1 MCLALWEGLQ
11 HRENC
16 QGSEKGEAQLTEKRN
31 LVYVKYRD
39 HVLFRNADPSLFRPS
54 VREVVGWLLGETE
67 EVLCLCYERA
77 IERLPFEKPSEQ
89 GIIILKS
96 AVLELSELDVKETS
110 SCKIAMK

>member
-1 MCLALWEGLQ
+1 MRLVLWERMQ
-11 HRENC
+11 HC
-16 QGSEKGEAQLTEKRN
+16 QNSERSEKGEEQLMEKRN

-39 HVLFRNADPSLFRPS
+39 HVLFRNADPSQFRPS

-67 EVLCLCYERA
+67 DVLCLCYERA

-96 AVLELSELDVKETS
+96 DVLEMTELDVKETPI
-110 SCKIAMK
+110 CKIAMK